1 MITFSLPDNYSSAY
15 TGAIYTIDDTAT
27 TQPQIVEVLDSQRGE
42 TLGFRRVQY
51 LNNNKINLVR
61 YLARA
66 LNPQPI
72 LSAGWSVPEGRTVEA
87 QLLADDTSTERRI
100 FTASLSNLTEDMLLS
115 SLTHRTVSPSDL
127 DEISL
132 FASAG
137 QLTISVAFGADSP
150 TQQIV
155 ALRKHSGGLISYV
168 LDVENILQLAGNPDE
183 VRQFWIYISLAGKTI
198 GQLRYSVVPA
208 SPQSVRLGWLN
219 PYGAIDYHTFR
230 SLGRLLCN
238 EKERVMTG
246 QSVQRVTTVRSSYV
260 WEEVL
265 SSGYLPA
272 TTATA
277 LSGLL
282 SSPRVWRVEDGE
294 ACLVDVTEEMVA
306 VSDEEQLSALRFSV
320 REAEP
325 HQTQFF

>member
-15 TGAIYTIDDTAT
+15 TGAIYTIDDTTT

-51 LNNNKINLVR
+51 LNNNKINIAR

-66 LNPQPI
+66 LNPKPI
-72 LSAGWSVPEGRTVEA
+72 LGSGWSVPEGRTVEA
-87 QLLADDTSTERRI
+87 QLLADDSSTEKRI
-100 FTASLSNLTEDMLLS
+100 FMASLSNLTEDRLLS

-137 QLTISVAFGADSP
+137 QLTITVAFGADSP

-168 LDVENILQLAGNPDE
+168 LDVENILRFAGNPDE
-183 VRQFWIYISLAGKTI
+183 VRQFWIYISLDGKTI
-198 GQLRYSVVPA
+198 GQLRYSIVPA
-208 SPQSVRLGWLN
+208 TSQSVRLGWLN
-219 PYGAIDYHTFR
+219 SYGAIDYHTFR
-230 SLGRLLCN
+230 SLGRLLRS

-246 QSVQRVTTVRSSYV
+246 QSVLRVSTIRSSYV

-272 TTATA
+272 ATAVA

-294 ACLVDVTEEMVA
+294 AYLVDVTEEMVA

>member
-1 MITFSLPDNYSSAY
+1 MITFSLPDDYSSAY
-15 TGAIYTIDDTAT
+15 TGAIYTIDDTTT

-51 LNNNKINLVR
+51 LNNNKINIAR

-72 LSAGWSVPEGRTVEA
+72 LGSGWSVPEGRTVEA
-87 QLLADDTSTERRI
+87 QLLADDSSTEKRI

-115 SLTHRTVSPSDL
+115 SLTHRTLTHRDL

-137 QLTISVAFGADSP
+137 QLTITVAFGANSP

-155 ALRKHSGGLISYV
+155 AMRNHKGGLISYV
-168 LDVENILQLAGNPDE
+168 LEVENILGYANKPEE

-198 GQLRYSVVPA
+198 GQLRYSIVPA
-208 SPQSVRLGWLN
+208 TSQSVRLGWLN

-230 SLGRLLCN
+230 SLGRLLRS
-238 EKERVMTG
+238 EKDRVMTG
-246 QSVQRVTTVRSSYV
+246 HSALRVSTIRSSYV

-272 TTATA
+272 AMAVA

-294 ACLVDVTEEMVA
+294 AHLVDVTEEMVA

>member
-1 MITFSLPDNYSSAY
+1 MITFSLPDNFSSAY
-15 TGAIYTIDDTAT
+15 TGAIYTIDDTTT

-51 LNNNKINLVR
+51 LNNNKINIAR

-72 LSAGWSVPEGRTVEA
+72 LGSGWSVPEGRTVEA
-87 QLLADDTSTERRI
+87 QLLADDSSTEKRI
-100 FTASLSNLTEDMLLS
+100 FTASLSDLSEDRLLS
-115 SLTHRTVSPSDL
+115 SLTHRTVTHRDL

-132 FASAG
+132 FAHTG
-137 QLTISVAFGADSP
+137 QLTISVALGVDSP

-155 ALRKHSGGLISYV
+155 AMRNHKGGLISYV
-168 LDVENILQLAGNPDE
+168 LDVENILGYTNKPEE

-198 GQLRYSVVPA
+198 ARLRYSLIPA
-208 SPQSVRLGWLN
+208 TSQSVRLGWLN

-230 SLGRLLCN
+230 SLGRLLRS

-246 QSVQRVTTVRSSYV
+246 NSVQMVSTIRSSYV

-272 TTATA
+272 ATAVA

-294 ACLVDVTEEMVA
+294 AHLVDVTEEMVA